1 MLTNVKEGAT
11 LLHLAEA
18 AEKHLREHGH
28 AVSVTANEDLT
39 AFDVF
44 PADDGARILRV
55 QALGRESWEM
65 VRSNGETL
73 TGLGGEQTFLT
84 MIERVVAHSSKTSR

>member
-11 LLHLAEA
+11 LLMLAEA
-18 AEKHLREHGH
+18 AEKHLRESGH
-28 AVSVTANEDLT
+28 PVSVAANEDMT

-44 PADDGARILRV
+44 PEDAEARIVRV
-55 QALGRESWEM
+55 QAVGRESWEM

-73 TGLGGEQTFLT
+73 TGLGGEEMFLK
-84 MIERVVAHSSKTSR
+84 MIERVVAHSSREH

>member
-1 MLTNVKEGAT
+1 MLTNVKEGAV
-11 LLHLAEA
+11 LLSLAEA

-28 AVSVTANEDLT
+28 AVSVAANEDMT

-44 PADDGARILRV
+44 PAEDGARIVRV

-73 TGLGGEQTFLT
+73 TGIGGEDMFLK
-84 MIERVVAHSSKTSR
+84 MIERVVAHSTRAPR